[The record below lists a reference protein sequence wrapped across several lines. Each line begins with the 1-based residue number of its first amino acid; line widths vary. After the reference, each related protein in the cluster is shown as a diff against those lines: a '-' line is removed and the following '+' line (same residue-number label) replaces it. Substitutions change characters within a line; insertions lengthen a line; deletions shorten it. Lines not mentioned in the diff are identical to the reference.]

1 MLVAHARDGRAL
13 GRKPLAVRL
22 PESSYAARL
31 TLVRLNSGPRRRRGS
46 FLKAVVLAAIAHT
59 VAAEAAAQVPPP
71 FRHGVV
77 PEARTR
83 LPLWAVRTDAD
94 PDAAANWRLALGG
107 VIGGAAGLGMGLG
120 VAAAGAEGPAAA
132 VLLVVG
138 ETVLLPL
145 GVHVANHSRGNY
157 GLGLLTSAGVA
168 ALGLFL
174 AYQFGDDETAK
185 QVAYI
190 SASAVVQLV
199 AVVYVERKTA
209 DNLAASAWESL
220 QGLGKFAAKEAAVQ
234 GGG

>member
-1 MLVAHARDGRAL
+1 
-13 GRKPLAVRL
+13 
-22 PESSYAARL
+22 
-31 TLVRLNSGPRRRRGS
+31 
-46 FLKAVVLAAIAHT
+46 
-59 VAAEAAAQVPPP
+59 
-71 FRHGVV
+71 
-77 PEARTR
+77 
-83 LPLWAVRTDAD
+83 
-94 PDAAANWRLALGG
+94 
-107 VIGGAAGLGMGLG
+107 MGLG

-174 AYQFGDDETAK
+174 AYQVGDDETAK

-209 DNLAASAWESL
+209 TIWRHRRGNRSK
-220 QGLGKFAAKEAAVQ
+220 GLGSSLRRKRRSKAAGDVDRGWEVPAS
-234 GGG
+234 